1 MSVGIVIIRETDKR
15 LPFSRLNIT
24 LLLTGTALSGVL
36 MALLIGESMDLIS
49 CQKNKRIL
57 QTPFLCRLIYTA
69 SIIPAL
75 SVNGIVLAP
84 SIILAILSLLD
95 TPKSGIFTTPRQSSD
110 RIITILFFC
119 HKISTYY

>member
-1 MSVGIVIIRETDKR
+1 
-15 LPFSRLNIT
+15 
-24 LLLTGTALSGVL
+24 

-49 CQKNKRIL
+49 CQKNIRIL

-119 HKISTYY
+119 HKIATYY